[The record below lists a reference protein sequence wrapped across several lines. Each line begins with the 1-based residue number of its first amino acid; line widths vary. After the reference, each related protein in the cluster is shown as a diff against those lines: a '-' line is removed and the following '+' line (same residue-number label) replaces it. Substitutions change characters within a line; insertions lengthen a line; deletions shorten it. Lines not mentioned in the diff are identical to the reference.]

1 MNSSGNGFRTLFLC
15 LLSLHLGLSMELPVV
30 IWLGIGVSVLG
41 LFRVVRMERP
51 TWGLLFVLIVSGI
64 FIGNQVLEDWAVE
77 GSWPQD
83 NGLGA
88 GFLLSM
94 LIYLLWLH
102 LAKPSG
108 NAPAAQVPLERDN
121 QNIIVWGVLIL
132 LVMSPPD
139 ATVFVFFGLPLPLI
153 AIAGMLTA
161 SLVLFGERCAHL
173 LTRAALL
180 APLLLIVPLLHS
192 GLSAGQGPILG
203 ALGNLFPRS
212 SNFTPTG
219 FSPSQQLRAQV
230 FLRPSTR
237 AVMRVQAD
245 APPNKYLAGNRLAVL
260 DADLAWQ
267 AIEQPFQ
274 TLTTLDAEA
283 LPSGEY
289 RYPLPNHQAA
299 NTSTDADTL
308 TIFSLTSDNYI
319 FATPGTSHVVGRFAG
334 MTRSAA
340 DIWMPAFERGAD
352 RRWQLDSSQNSVPEA
367 ANPGY
372 LQLPALWDEAL
383 QAKSAEF
390 AGPTPQTTVDNVL
403 QHFLGRAY
411 VLETNFDPE
420 QPLHD
425 FFLND
430 KGGYCFWFATAT
442 TLALRANGIPSRLV
456 GGYVIHEQLTPNLWL
471 VRERDA
477 HSWVEWQDEAGFWHT
492 IDPTP
497 SSIFGFFNGYPSSQ
511 LSVWYHALAGQWQL
525 LLDRILA
532 DETTANL
539 IAWGGLAT
547 LAFLFIREYRRIRV
561 TQAPL
566 DGRSLQWQKLWQRF
580 LKLSQLPENAAWTA
594 STYAQNLPSEW
605 PASRIEATRHFL
617 HAYNQVRFSSEEMQA
632 LEEAK
637 LALDEFRLRTAANS
651 SADDER
657 KAHERRI
664 QEREHEKNQH

>member
-1 MNSSGNGFRTLFLC
+1 MNSSGKWFRTLFLC
-15 LLSLHLGLSMELPVV
+15 LLSLHLGLSMELAVV
-30 IWLGIGVSVLG
+30 IWLGIGISVSG
-41 LFRVVRMERP
+41 LFRSVRMERP
-51 TWGLLFVLIVSGI
+51 TWGLIFVLFASGI

-108 NAPAAQVPLERDN
+108 NAPAAQGPLDRDS
-121 QNIIVWGVLIL
+121 QTIMVWGVLIL
-132 LVMSPPD
+132 LLMSPPD
-139 ATVFVFFGLPLPLI
+139 ASVFLFFGVPLPLI

-161 SLVLFGERCAHL
+161 SLALFGERCADL
-173 LTRAALL
+173 LIRAALL
-180 APLLLIVPLLHS
+180 VPLLLIVPLLHI

-203 ALGNLFPRS
+203 ALGDLFPRS

-237 AVMRVQAD
+237 AVMRVRAD
-245 APPNKYLAGNRLAVL
+245 APPNRYLAGNRLAVL
-260 DADLAWQ
+260 DADLTWQ
-267 AIEQPFQ
+267 ASGQPLQ
-274 TLTTLDAEA
+274 TLTALDAEV
-283 LPSGEY
+283 LPTGEY
-289 RYPLPNHQAA
+289 RYPIPNHLAA
-299 NTSTDADTL
+299 DTSPFASTAPYADTL

-319 FATPGTSHVVGRFAG
+319 FAPPGTGHVVGRFAG

-340 DIWMPAFERGAD
+340 DIWMAAFERGAD
-352 RRWQLDSSQNSVPEA
+352 RRWQLEASQTPVPEA
-367 ANPGY
+367 VNPIY
-372 LQLPALWDEAL
+372 LLMPELWDDEL
-383 QAKSAEF
+383 QAKSNEF
-390 AGPTPQTTVDNVL
+390 KGPTPQATVDNVL

-411 VLETNFDPE
+411 VLETNFDPAK
-420 QPLHD
+420 PFHD

-456 GGYVIHEQLTPNLWL
+456 GGYVVNEQLTPTLWL

-497 SSIFGFFNGYPSSQ
+497 ATIFGFFNGYQSSQ
-511 LSVWYHALAGQWQL
+511 LSVWYHTLAGQWQL
-525 LLDRILA
+525 LLDRLLA
-532 DETTANL
+532 DESTANL

-561 TQAPL
+561 IQAQT
-566 DGRSLQWQKLWQRF
+566 DGHSRQWQTLWQRF
-580 LKLSQLPENAAWTA
+580 LNLSQLPENTAWTA
-594 STYAQNLPSEW
+594 GTYAQNLPSEW
-605 PASRIEATRHFL
+605 TASRIEATRHFL
-617 HAYNQVRFSSEEMQA
+617 QIYNRARFSSGELQA
-632 LEEAK
+632 LEEAR
-637 LALDEFRLRTAANS
+637 LALDICAAFRGRARSHNKLL
-651 SADDER
+651 
-657 KAHERRI
+657 
-664 QEREHEKNQH
+664 QQ

>member
-1 MNSSGNGFRTLFLC
+1 MSSSDISSSDISSSGKWFLTLFLC

-30 IWLGIGVSVLG
+30 IWLGVGISLLG

-51 TWGLLFVLIVSGI
+51 TWGLLFVLFASGI
-64 FIGNQVLEDWAVE
+64 FIGNQVIEDWAVE

-108 NAPAAQVPLERDN
+108 NARAAQVPLDRDT
-121 QNIIVWGVLIL
+121 QNIIVWGMLIL
-132 LVMSPPD
+132 LLMSPPD
-139 ATVFVFFGLPLPLI
+139 ASVFLFFGAPLPLI
-153 AIAGMLTA
+153 AIAGMVAA
-161 SLVLFGERCAHL
+161 SLALFVERCADL

-180 APLLLIVPLLHS
+180 VPLLLIVPLLHI
-192 GLSAGQGPILG
+192 GLSAGQGPVVG

-219 FSPSQQLRAQV
+219 FAPSQQLRASV

-245 APPNKYLAGNRLAVL
+245 APPNRYLAGNRLAVL
-260 DADLAWQ
+260 DADLTWQ
-267 AIEQPFQ
+267 ASGQPLQ
-274 TLTTLDAEA
+274 TLTTLDAEV
-283 LPSGEY
+283 LPTGEY
-289 RYPLPNHQAA
+289 RYPIPNHLAA
-299 NTSTDADTL
+299 DTSPFAGTSSFAGTAPYADTL
-308 TIFSLTSDNYI
+308 KIFGLTSDNYI
-319 FATPGTSHVVGRFAG
+319 FAPPGTGHVVGRFAG
-334 MTRSAA
+334 MTRSTA
-340 DIWMPAFERGAD
+340 DIWMAAFERGAD
-352 RRWQLDSSQNSVPEA
+352 RRWQLEASQTPAPDAV
-367 ANPGY
+367 NPIY
-372 LQLPALWDEAL
+372 LLMPALWDEAL
-383 QAKSAEF
+383 QAKSNEF
-390 AGPTPQTTVDNVL
+390 KGPTPQATVENVL

-420 QPLHD
+420 KPLHD

-456 GGYVIHEQLTPNLWL
+456 GGYVVNEQLTSNLWL

-497 SSIFGFFNGYPSSQ
+497 ATIFGFFNGYQSSQ
-511 LSVWYHALAGQWQL
+511 MSVWYHTLAGQWQL
-525 LLDRILA
+525 LLDRLLA
-532 DETTANL
+532 DESTANL
-539 IAWGGLAT
+539 VAWGGLAI
-547 LAFLFIREYRRIRV
+547 LAFLFVREYRRIRV

-566 DGRSLQWQKLWQRF
+566 DGHSRQWQKLWQRF

-605 PASRIEATRHFL
+605 TASRIEATRHFL
-617 HAYNQVRFSSEEMQA
+617 HVYNQVRFSSKEMQA

-637 LALDEFRLRTAANS
+637 LALDVYARSNE
-651 SADDER
+651 
-657 KAHERRI
+657 
-664 QEREHEKNQH
+664 